1 MSVSKFGGGS
11 SILVL
16 YCSFLVFI
24 CFRLLFVSFYILKKK
39 ICGGVVVVVFWMM
52 IRFDIWGQ
60 W

>member
-39 ICGGVVVVVFWMM
+39 LKGRGGVGVCVCGVLNG
-52 IRFDIWGQ
+52 D
-60 W
+60 